1 MVMAVAQPEASAV
14 QPRTRGRWVRRVV
27 RVARTTPG
35 RLASTGVVLVVLALL
50 AGVFGFVAVKERS
63 DAAERVATRSEP
75 LAVRTQELYR
85 SLADADAT
93 AAAALLSGGIEKPAL
108 RDRYEQDMDSAQR
121 TLMAASS
128 AGATGNVA
136 ELLSRLS
143 VEVPQYRED
152 VARAKTETRQGH
164 TVGPAWLRAA
174 SKQMQDVILVD
185 AAALHEEAGK
195 QLRRDHDRATGIPV
209 AAMAAGALALAAL
222 VVAQVWLA
230 RRTKRVFNPGLLLAC
245 LSVAALLVW
254 VSVGLSSAR
263 DRFTE
268 SRDGGW
274 RPVEALSAARFAVLR
289 ARGDEG
295 QILVQRGT
303 DNGKYEAD
311 LNGEF
316 ADLSGSTGDPA
327 PEKRLLGEAAR
338 LSAGD
343 PVTLADIDKARGA
356 VGDWQT
362 AHDGVNVKYEN
373 VDYAGAVAEV
383 IGDKGG
389 SQTAFDRADGALA
402 DAIKK
407 DQADFEKSVKQG
419 RDELAG
425 LGVGVVVLA
434 VLAAVGIVDGM
445 RRRLGE
451 YR

>member
-1 MVMAVAQPEASAV
+1 VVMAVARPEAGAV

-63 DAAERVATRSEP
+63 DAAKRVATRSEP

-209 AAMAAGALALAAL
+209 AAMTAGALALAAL

-311 LNGEF
+311 LTGEF
-316 ADLSGSTGDPA
+316 ADLSGTGDPA

-362 AHDGVNVKYEN
+362 AHNGVKVKYEN

-425 LGVGVVVLA
+425 LGVGVIVLA

>member
-1 MVMAVAQPEASAV
+1 MVMAVAQPEAGAV

-50 AGVFGFVAVKERS
+50 AGVFGFVAVRERS

-311 LNGEF
+311 LTGEF
-316 ADLSGSTGDPA
+316 ADLSGTGDMA

-362 AHDGVNVKYEN
+362 AHKGVYVKYEN

-407 DQADFEKSVKQG
+407 DQADFEKAVKQG

>member
-1 MVMAVAQPEASAV
+1 MVMAVAQPEAGAV
-14 QPRTRGRWVRRVV
+14 RPRTRGRWVRAGV

-35 RLASTGVVLVVLALL
+35 RLASAGVVLVVLALL

-63 DAAERVATRSEP
+63 DAAKRVATRSEP

-108 RDRYEQDMDSAQR
+108 RERYEADLDSAQR

-195 QLRRDHDRATGIPV
+195 QLRRDHEQATGIPV
-209 AAMAAGALALAAL
+209 AALIAGVLALAAL

-230 RRTKRVFNPGLLLAC
+230 RRTKRVFNPGLVLAF

-254 VSVGLSSAR
+254 VSVGLSGAR
-263 DRFTE
+263 DRFAE

-316 ADLSGSTGDPA
+316 QDLTGTGDPA

-343 PVTLADIDKARGA
+343 PTTLADIDAARGA

-362 AHDGVNVKYEN
+362 AHKGVMDKYQR
-373 VDYAGAVAEV
+373 VDFAGAVAEV
-383 IGDKGG
+383 IGDTGG
-389 SQTAFDRADGALA
+389 SQAAFGKADDALA
-402 DAIKK
+402 NAIKK
-407 DQADFEKSVKQG
+407 DQADFEKSIKQG

-425 LGVGVVVLA
+425 LGVGVIVLA